1 MILTRF
7 RQSLQNQNWSG
18 AFMDLVIVVA
28 GILLALAVDQWM
40 AERRERAEE
49 REILIGLQRDIAAS
63 EDRVDEALAG
73 IDLMLEGLKL
83 IAAGPEGPM
92 GIMEATTLDLHFA
105 NGLWEVIPYTTE
117 MNTYAELVNS
127 GKLGVIDDA
136 EIRRALA
143 SYERSFQLS
152 QRLFDDVFQNQQLK
166 LDRFLLNALQ
176 MPQLLTAQA
185 SQRTDRDYDLV
196 NTLPPQRHVELLPDP
211 ALQNQVAAKASLV
224 SEYRQHVVDVR
235 SALEDLGV
243 MVVARSEYL
252 AR

>member
-1 MILTRF
+1 
-7 RQSLQNQNWSG
+7 
-18 AFMDLVIVVA
+18 MDLVIVVV

-49 REILIGLQRDIAAS
+49 REILGGLQRDIVAS
-63 EDRVDEALAG
+63 EARVDEALAW
-73 IDLMLEGLKL
+73 IDRVLEGLTL
-83 IAAGPEGPM
+83 IASGPEGPM
-92 GIMEATTLDLHFA
+92 STMAAATLDLHFA

-127 GKLGVIDDA
+127 GKLGVIDDV

-152 QRLFDDVFQNQQLK
+152 QSLFDDVFQNQQLK
-166 LDRFLLNALQ
+166 LDPYLLETVQ

-185 SQRTDRDYDLV
+185 AQIDDRDYALANPLPRERHADL
-196 NTLPPQRHVELLPDP
+196 LSDQ

-235 SALEDLGV
+235 TALADLEV
-243 MVVARSEYL
+243 MVEERSDYL
-252 AR
+252 ER